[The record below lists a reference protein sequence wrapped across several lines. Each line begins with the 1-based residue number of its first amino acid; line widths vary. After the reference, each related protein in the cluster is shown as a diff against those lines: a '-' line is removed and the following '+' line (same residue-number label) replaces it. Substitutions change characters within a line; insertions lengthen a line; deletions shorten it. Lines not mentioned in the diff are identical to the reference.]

1 MIIKNATNP
10 SFLRRITTPI
20 ACFGL
25 GISALMILMRI
36 VGMVVDHD
44 YKIFNFLFILIIIS
58 IPCSIIAIYLI
69 IKEEKYW
76 TNDPSVMSPL
86 RKFAKKMILPNIILL
101 MILLFSQAGA
111 GLIISGLLSA
121 IFFLGMWKSKFSKN
135 PFHYSNS
142 SYASSSSNIMTNPS
156 YSSVSG
162 NIYNR

>member
-1 MIIKNATNP
+1 
-10 SFLRRITTPI
+10 
-20 ACFGL
+20 
-25 GISALMILMRI
+25 MILMRI

-135 PFHYSNS
+135 PFNYNGLSSNN
-142 SYASSSSNIMTNPS
+142 SSSNQSPSYLDSSWSSAINNPS
-156 YSSVSG
+156 TPLY
-162 NIYNR
+162 YHRHR